1 MARSGQIG
9 EAFMI
14 LGSPGRTWA
23 DAVVQKWQ
31 LLQLLQ
37 LLLLLLL
44 CCGSKPTGGWPAGA
58 PKGRPQAS

>member
-1 MARSGQIG
+1 
-9 EAFMI
+9 MI

-44 CCGSKPTGGWPAGA
+44 CCGSKPTGGRPAGA